1 MSQVSRVARWG
12 RGAAALAR
20 VTSRMTGAGRTLTA
34 VGRGAAA
41 TLQSFYKAAHG
52 LFLEITGV
60 FFVLFVLVGVGATW
74 RAYGAWSAGKIGP
87 GKVALAV
94 SFTVLFS
101 YFAVTSFWRSRR
113 KQ

>member
-1 MSQVSRVARWG
+1 MAGQSRTL
-12 RGAAALAR
+12 GAI
-20 VTSRMTGAGRTLTA
+20 GAGAKKALK
-34 VGRGAAA
+34 
-41 TLQSFYKAAHG
+41 SFRKAAHG

-74 RAYGAWSAGKIGP
+74 REYAAWSAGKIGP
-87 GKVALAV
+87 GKVVLAV
-94 SFTVLFS
+94 CFTVLFS